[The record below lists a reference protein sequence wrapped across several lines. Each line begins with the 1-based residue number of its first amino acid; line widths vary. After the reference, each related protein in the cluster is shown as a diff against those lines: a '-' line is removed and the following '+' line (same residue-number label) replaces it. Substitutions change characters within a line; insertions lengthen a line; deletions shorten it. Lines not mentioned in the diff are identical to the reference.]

1 MTKLFDNA
9 WGSCPWETFWYFFEE
24 VVGFERDHRV
34 REGEQVGLACQPNF
48 VHYCALA
55 ASPLLSCNV
64 YAPVFRRKKNYAYCI
79 CTCTGGPQKMLLEPW
94 CTCSFASSQH
104 PVLPDL
110 EENIPRIVF
119 FGSFSTKTKQDQ
131 K

>member
-1 MTKLFDNA
+1 MLLFFLGIF
-9 WGSCPWETFWYFFEE
+9 WGVSVEE

-64 YAPVFRRKKNYAYCI
+64 YAPVFRRKTMHIAYVH
-79 CTCTGGPQKMLLEPW
+79 M
-94 CTCSFASSQH
+94 
-104 PVLPDL
+104 
-110 EENIPRIVF
+110 
-119 FGSFSTKTKQDQ
+119 QD
-131 K
+131 